1 MLFHLVCMALIV
13 RQPPPPSPFKRGE
26 VNFNYLPWRR
36 GSEIFLK
43 RGGSMVQGHVFLKSR
58 EGLALFLF
66 NIFRVHLLEILE
78 STWQSHHQ
86 LHDAANI
93 RQCLVHP
100 AVDEDFV
107 ICWNTHVDK
116 YSCCQA
122 DVWCILQLMMT
133 LLNYLTLSKIVLCV
147 WRKNIFFYHHNFMKK
162 SQSKLSKNELENIP

>member
-1 MLFHLVCMALIV
+1 MALIV

-66 NIFRVHLLEILE
+66 NIFRVYQLEILE
-78 STWQSHHQ
+78 ITLQSRHH

-93 RQCLVHP
+93 NQHLVHP
-100 AVDEDFV
+100 AAHEDIV
-107 ICWNTHVDK
+107 IC
-116 YSCCQA
+116 
-122 DVWCILQLMMT
+122 
-133 LLNYLTLSKIVLCV
+133 
-147 WRKNIFFYHHNFMKK
+147 
-162 SQSKLSKNELENIP
+162 